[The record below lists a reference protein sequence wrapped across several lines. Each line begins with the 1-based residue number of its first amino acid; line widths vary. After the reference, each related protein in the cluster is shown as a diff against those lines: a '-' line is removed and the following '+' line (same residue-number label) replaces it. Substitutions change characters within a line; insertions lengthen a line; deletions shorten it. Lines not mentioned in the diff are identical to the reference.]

1 MSRVEPWWKTLL
13 AGIGLALVWLE
24 LLLAWVAFS

>member
-1 MSRVEPWWKTLL
+1 MSGIERPWQTLL
-13 AGIGLALVWLE
+13 AGLGLALVWLD